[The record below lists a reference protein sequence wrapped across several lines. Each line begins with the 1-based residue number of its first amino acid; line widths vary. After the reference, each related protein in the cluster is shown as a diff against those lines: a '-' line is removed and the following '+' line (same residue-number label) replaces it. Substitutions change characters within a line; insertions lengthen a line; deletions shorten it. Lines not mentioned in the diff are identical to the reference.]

1 MTKISLVCLLLVI
14 LVPIS
19 CLAIEPMQETG
30 VPTSEVDKEAGH
42 VLTPEEVA
50 KLLVRPRCF
59 GSLGDTTGS
68 YAIRDYA
75 IPSNGIAL
83 SAQLYLPAETGRWPL
98 VILIPGGFNETEL
111 VMQAPRYYA
120 PILARCGFAALVYY
134 KRGTGSSGG
143 VYADATNDDF
153 IDDVVNIAMKLAQ
166 DPHIDSTRMGVMGG
180 SGGGLIAPLAAA
192 RYQRIS
198 FVVSNSGPIV
208 SGEEEANYN
217 IQGALRLRGY
227 SDSLVQLV
235 MPLWRRHHAAWA
247 HGDTAELEAVAAEI
261 TEMREQIDPFALPTP
276 YQEVFTDSNL
286 IFLWPSFRSA
296 SRDYMSELK
305 HMRAQWLCIY
315 GAEDTIVPVGSSV
328 DNIQRLMKESGNEDY
343 SMIVLPGVD
352 HSFFDPRTGEQVP
365 VIRIIVNWL
374 ELAVLEP

>member
-1 MTKISLVCLLLVI
+1 MTKTRLVCFLLVF

-19 CLAIEPMQETG
+19 CPATERVQETSLPASG
-30 VPTSEVDKEAGH
+30 VDEGADH

-50 KLLVRPRCF
+50 KLLVRPGCL
-59 GSLGDTTGS
+59 GSPGNTTES
-68 YAIRDYA
+68 DVVRDCA
-75 IPSNGIAL
+75 IPSKGISL
-83 SAQLYLPAETGRWPL
+83 SAQLYLPAESGKWPL
-98 VILIPGGFNETEL
+98 VILVPGGFNETEL
-111 VMQAPRYYA
+111 IMGSPRYYA
-120 PILARCGFAALVYY
+120 PRLARCGFAALVYY
-134 KRGTGSSGG
+134 KRGTGLSGG
-143 VYADATNDDF
+143 IYADATNDDF
-153 IDDVVNIAMKLAQ
+153 IDDVVNIARKLAQ
-166 DPHIDSTRMGVMGG
+166 DPHIDSTRIGAMGG
-180 SGGGLIAPLAAA
+180 SGGGLVAPLAAA
-192 RYQRIS
+192 RYPQIS

-227 SDSLVQLV
+227 GDSLVQLV

-261 TEMREQIDPFALPTP
+261 TEMRVQIDTFALPTP

-305 HMRAQWLCIY
+305 HMRSQWLCIY
-315 GAEDTIVPVGSSV
+315 GAEDAVVPVGPSV
-328 DNIQRLMKESGNEDY
+328 DNIGRLMKESGNEGY
-343 SMIVLPGVD
+343 SIVVLPGVD
-352 HSFFDPRTGEQVP
+352 HSFFDPRTREQVP

-374 ELAVLEP
+374 EQTALEP

>member
-19 CLAIEPMQETG
+19 CLAIERTQETSVLAPG
-30 VPTSEVDKEAGH
+30 VDERSDH
-42 VLTPEEVA
+42 ILTTEEVT
-50 KLLVRPRCF
+50 KLLVRPECF
-59 GSLGDTTGS
+59 GSPGDTTGS
-68 YAIRDYA
+68 YVIRHYT

-83 SAQLYLPAETGRWPL
+83 SAQLYLPAETGKWPL
-98 VILIPGGFNETEL
+98 VILVPGGFNETEL
-111 VMQAPRYYA
+111 VMQAPRHYA

-143 VYADATNDDF
+143 VYADATRDDF

-192 RYQRIS
+192 RYPQIS

-208 SGEEEANYN
+208 PGEEEANYN

-247 HGDTAELEAVAAEI
+247 HGDTAELETVAAEV
-261 TEMREQIDPFALPTP
+261 TQMREQIDTFALPTP
-276 YQEVFTDSNL
+276 YREVFTDSNL
-286 IFLWPSFRSA
+286 IFLWPNFRSA
-296 SRDYMSELK
+296 SHDYMSELK

-315 GAEDTIVPVGSSV
+315 GAEDSIVPVGSSV
-328 DNIQRLMKESGNEDY
+328 DNIGRLMKESGNEDY
-343 SMIVLPGVD
+343 SIIVLPGVD
-352 HSFFDPRTGEQVP
+352 HSFFDPRTREQVP

-374 ELAVLEP
+374 EHAVLEQ